1 MDEQRSLAFLT
12 RSLDG
17 SNRVRTAIR
26 QIDVKRLEYRESD
39 DGPPDHPI
47 STGYMR
53 DLTAS

>member
-1 MDEQRSLAFLT
+1 MDEQRSVAFLT
-12 RSLDG
+12 RLLDG
-17 SNRVRTAIR
+17 SNRVSTEIR

-39 DGPPDHPI
+39 DGPPYRPI